1 VDAASGELLQTPT
14 HTFLEVTRF
23 DRSADVLGRRGF
35 VSLLSLSAAFTGEA
49 TAEWPR
55 AGAQLQA
62 LGWLSADTV
71 QAMARLHAFGRLI
84 GNSDM
89 HQGNIGFRLVDRG
102 PLPLAP
108 AYDMLPM
115 SLAPSRLGV
124 LRQDAPLDAV
134 APQESGE
141 LEHLRWA
148 APLASEF
155 WERVAGDARVGSDGL
170 RALAVTNAERVRRMA
185 ARLG

>member
-1 VDAASGELLQTPT
+1 
-14 HTFLEVTRF
+14 
-23 DRSADVLGRRGF
+23 
-35 VSLLSLSAAFTGEA
+35 
-49 TAEWPR
+49 
-55 AGAQLQA
+55 
-62 LGWLSADTV
+62 
-71 QAMARLHAFGRLI
+71 M
-84 GNSDM
+84 
-89 HQGNIGFRLVDRG
+89 
-102 PLPLAP
+102 PLAP

-124 LRQDAPLDAV
+124 LRQDVVLEAV
-134 APQESGE
+134 APRESGE

-185 ARLG
+185 ARFG